1 MLKKTNLCC
10 FSPTGGTRHMGELF
24 CQDISEEMTVTDLL
38 KKEENPQQPD
48 SDLTVIAA
56 PVFGG
61 RIPSTAAERIKAL
74 KGQGKKA
81 VTLAVYG
88 VRAYEDALL
97 ELNNAAKAQG
107 FEIIASAALVTRHSI
122 VPEVG
127 ADRPDEKDLEQLRA
141 FAKEVEEKLS
151 AADRKEVQVPGQ
163 EPYKAPMQVAAT
175 PVSLEGCVQCQACV
189 RVCPNGAITL
199 KDGRIETELEKCILC
214 MACTAVCPKK
224 VRVLPAPMQQ
234 GMNEKLGPLKEV
246 HRENEF
252 FI

>member
-38 KKEENPQQPD
+38 KREENPQQPD

-61 RIPSTAAERIKAL
+61 RIPSTAADRIKAL

-141 FAKEVEEKLS
+141 FAKEVEDKLS
-151 AADRKEVQVPGQ
+151 AADRKEDRNGQ
-163 EPYKAPMQVAAT
+163 RRSISKKNICRPMNMRKMWREISWGWSRT
-175 PVSLEGCVQCQACV
+175 MRLSLKS
-189 RVCPNGAITL
+189 RNRL
-199 KDGRIETELEKCILC
+199 
-214 MACTAVCPKK
+214 
-224 VRVLPAPMQQ
+224 
-234 GMNEKLGPLKEV
+234 
-246 HRENEF
+246 F
-252 FI
+252 FV

>member
-38 KKEENPQQPD
+38 KREENPQQPD

-122 VPEVG
+122 VPKWE
-127 ADRPDEKDLEQLRA
+127 PT
-141 FAKEVEEKLS
+141 
-151 AADRKEVQVPGQ
+151 VPM
-163 EPYKAPMQVAAT
+163 K
-175 PVSLEGCVQCQACV
+175 
-189 RVCPNGAITL
+189 
-199 KDGRIETELEKCILC
+199 RIWS
-214 MACTAVCPKK
+214 
-224 VRVLPAPMQQ
+224 RS
-234 GMNEKLGPLKEV
+234 GPLQKRWRKSFLPRTERKCRFRGRSLIKRPCRWRP
-246 HRENEF
+246 HRSPWRDVFSVRLVSESVPMELSL
-252 FI
+252 